1 MQYRKVVF
9 AGTMGAGKTT
19 AIRALSEIA
28 PMSTEVANRHTELHG
43 KAQTTVALD
52 YGEIRFGDGEKL
64 CLYGTPGQDR
74 FAFMWPILA
83 RGALGVVVL
92 VDHSQVDP
100 ISDMT
105 RYLERFA
112 ELNRD
117 MPFVIGVGRLDAN
130 PAFGLNQYVDSLS
143 QRGWPYPV
151 LAVDVRRKEDAL
163 LLIDVLLTM
172 VENTR

>member
-1 MQYRKVVF
+1 
-9 AGTMGAGKTT
+9 
-19 AIRALSEIA
+19 
-28 PMSTEVANRHTELHG
+28 
-43 KAQTTVALD
+43 
-52 YGEIRFGDGEKL
+52 
-64 CLYGTPGQDR
+64 
-74 FAFMWPILA
+74 
-83 RGALGVVVL
+83 
-92 VDHSQVDP
+92 
-100 ISDMT
+100 MT

-143 QRGWPYPV
+143 RRGWPYPV